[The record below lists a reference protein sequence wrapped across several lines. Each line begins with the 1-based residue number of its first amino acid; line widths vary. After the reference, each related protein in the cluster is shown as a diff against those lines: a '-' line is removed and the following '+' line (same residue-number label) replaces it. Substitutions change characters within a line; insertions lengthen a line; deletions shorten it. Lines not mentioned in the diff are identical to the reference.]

1 MTARVCIAGASGR
14 MGRMLIDAVST
25 DSRCVLSAAL
35 DRADSEWLGREAR
48 ELGWKSDGVTVG
60 ADVSAAMRASD
71 VLIDFTRPEGSLAH
85 LHICRELKRG
95 IVVGTTG
102 FDDAGKAAIAAA
114 AKEIPVVFAPNMSVG
129 VNITLKLIEQAARAL
144 DADYDIEI
152 VEMHH
157 GQKVDAPSGTALKM
171 GEVAAAARGTTL
183 AADGVLSRE
192 GQTGA
197 RKRGTIGFATLRG
210 GDVIGDHTIIFA
222 GPGER
227 IEISHKSSTR
237 GNYAKGAVKA
247 ALWLAGKP
255 PGLYDMQDVLGL
267 K

>member
-1 MTARVCIAGASGR
+1 MTTRVCIAGATGR
-14 MGRMLIDAVST
+14 MGRMLLEVAHGSAVQ
-25 DSRCVLSAAL
+25 LGAAL
-35 DRADSEWLGREAR
+35 ERAGAPQVGRDAR
-48 ELGWKSDGVTVG
+48 EFGYAESGVAIT
-60 ADVSAAMRASD
+60 ADVATALDASD
-71 VLIDFTRPEGSLAH
+71 VLIDFTRPEGTLEFLAA
-85 LHICRELKRG
+85 CRRAGKP
-95 IVVGTTG
+95 IVIGTTG
-102 FDDAGKAAIAAA
+102 FDEAGKAAIAAA
-114 AKEIPVVFAPNMSVG
+114 ARDIPVVFAPNMSVG

-157 GQKVDAPSGTALKM
+157 NQKVDAPSGTALKM

-210 GDVIGDHTIIFA
+210 GDVIGDHTVIFA
-222 GPGER
+222 GVGER

-247 ALWLAGKP
+247 AQWLVGKP
-255 PGLYDMQDVLGL
+255 PGLYGMQDVLGL

>member
-1 MTARVCIAGASGR
+1 MTTRVCIAGASGH
-14 MGRMLIDAVST
+14 MGRMLLQAAASPGCT
-25 DSRCVLSAAL
+25 LGAAL
-35 DRADSEWLGREAR
+35 TRGDSPNLGKDAR
-48 ELGWKSDGVTVG
+48 EFGYPESGIKLTSNL
-60 ADVSAAMRASD
+60 AAALASSD
-71 VLIDFTRPEGSLAH
+71 VLIDFTRPEGTLEYLSA
-85 LHICRELKRG
+85 CRRAGRPLV
-95 IVVGTTG
+95 IGTTG
-102 FDDAGKAAIAAA
+102 FDEAGKAAIAAA
-114 AKEIPVVFAPNMSVG
+114 ARDIPLVFAPNMSVG

-157 GQKVDAPSGTALKM
+157 NQKVDAPSGTALKM

-183 AADGVLSRE
+183 EADGVMSRE

-197 RKRGTIGFATLRG
+197 RKRGTIGFAALRG
-210 GDVIGDHTIIFA
+210 GDVIGDHTVIFA
-222 GPGER
+222 GGGER

-237 GNYAKGAVKA
+237 GNYANGAVKA
-247 ALWLAGKP
+247 AIWLKGQP

>member
-1 MTARVCIAGASGR
+1 MSTRVCIAGATGR
-14 MGRMLIDAVST
+14 MGRMLLEATSA
-25 DSRCVLSAAL
+25 SGCVLGAAL
-35 DRADSEWLGREAR
+35 DRADSPHLGKDAKEFGYP
-48 ELGWKSDGVTVG
+48 EPGIILT
-60 ADVSAAMRASD
+60 ADLNRALAASD
-71 VLIDFTRPEGSLAH
+71 VLIDFTRPEGTLEHLAA
-85 LHICRELKRG
+85 CKQAKRPLV
-95 IVVGTTG
+95 IGTTG
-102 FDDAGKAAIAAA
+102 FDEAGKAAIAAA
-114 AKEIPVVFAPNMSVG
+114 AQAIPLVFAPNMSVG

-157 GQKVDAPSGTALKM
+157 NQKVDAPSGTALKM

-183 AADGVLSRE
+183 EADGVLSRE
-192 GQTGA
+192 GNTGA

-210 GDVIGDHTIIFA
+210 GDVIGDHTVIFA
-222 GPGER
+222 GGGER

-237 GNYAKGAVKA
+237 GNYAKGAIKA
-247 ALWLAGKP
+247 AMWLAGKP